1 MEFMKIV
8 LCTILIIG
16 MVIAAVYGVIEV
28 VDLVIDL
35 GKGTVNTVE
44 NVVDGENNEIKDRAN
59 LAAATMEPAKLTIW
73 EEHCKELV
81 LSAAALAVMFIGW
94 TQVLE
99 YFRS

>member
-44 NVVDGENNEIKDRAN
+44 NINPEEGNPNIVAKV
-59 LAAATMEPAKLTIW
+59 EPVKLSIW
-73 EEHCKELV
+73 EEHCKGLV
-81 LSAAALAVMFIGW
+81 LSASALAVMFIGW
-94 TQVLE
+94 TQVLD
-99 YFRS
+99 YYKS

>member
-1 MEFMKIV
+1 
-8 LCTILIIG
+8 
-16 MVIAAVYGVIEV
+16 
-28 VDLVIDL
+28 
-35 GKGTVNTVE
+35 
-44 NVVDGENNEIKDRAN
+44 
-59 LAAATMEPAKLTIW
+59 MEPAKLTIW

>member
-16 MVIAAVYGVIEV
+16 MVIAAVYGVIEIV
-28 VDLVIDL
+28 DL
-35 GKGTVNTVE
+35 GKGTE
-44 NVVDGENNEIKDRAN
+44 NAVDGENNEIKDRAN

>member
-28 VDLVIDL
+28 VDL

-44 NVVDGENNEIKDRAN
+44 NVVDNNNPEEGNPN
-59 LAAATMEPAKLTIW
+59 LAATVEPAKLTIW
-73 EEHCKELV
+73 EEHCRGLV
-81 LSAAALAVMFIGW
+81 LSASALAVMFIGW

-99 YFRS
+99 YFKN

>member
-16 MVIAAVYGVIEV
+16 MVIAAVYGIIEIV
-28 VDLVIDL
+28 DL

-44 NVVDGENNEIKDRAN
+44 NAVDGENNEIKDRAN

>member
-28 VDLVIDL
+28 VDL
-35 GKGTVNTVE
+35 GKGTTQVVENTVE
-44 NVVDGENNEIKDRAN
+44 GEQPNIAQTVQPE
-59 LAAATMEPAKLTIW
+59 KLSVW
-73 EEHCKELV
+73 EEHCRGLV
-81 LSAAALAVMFIGW
+81 LSASALAVMFIGW

-99 YFRS
+99 YFRD

>member
-8 LCTILIIG
+8 LCTILIMG
-16 MVIAAVYGVIEV
+16 MVIAAVYGVIEI

-44 NVVDGENNEIKDRAN
+44 NVIDNDNPEQGNPN
-59 LAAATMEPAKLTIW
+59 LAATVEPVKLTIW
-73 EEHCKELV
+73 EEHCRGLV

>member
-16 MVIAAVYGVIEV
+16 MVIAAVYGV
-28 VDLVIDL
+28 
-35 GKGTVNTVE
+35 
-44 NVVDGENNEIKDRAN
+44 
-59 LAAATMEPAKLTIW
+59 
-73 EEHCKELV
+73 
-81 LSAAALAVMFIGW
+81 MFIGW

>member
-16 MVIAAVYGVIEV
+16 MIIAAVYGVIE
-28 VDLVIDL
+28 VIDL

-44 NVVDGENNEIKDRAN
+44 NVVDNNNPEEGNPN
-59 LAAATMEPAKLTIW
+59 LAATVEPAKLTIW
-73 EEHCKELV
+73 EEHCRGLV
-81 LSAAALAVMFIGW
+81 LSASALAVMFIGW

-99 YFRS
+99 YFKD

>member
-28 VDLVIDL
+28 IDLVIDL

-44 NVVDGENNEIKDRAN
+44 NVTEDVAEGNNPPN
-59 LAAATMEPAKLTIW
+59 LAAQVQPEKLSIW
-73 EEHCKELV
+73 EEHCRGLV
-81 LSAAALAVMFIGW
+81 LSASALAVMFIGW

-99 YFRS
+99 YFRQ

>member
-16 MVIAAVYGVIEV
+16 MVIAAVYGVIEIV
-28 VDLVIDL
+28 DL

-44 NVVDGENNEIKDRAN
+44 NAVDGENNEIKDRAN

-81 LSAAALAVMFIGW
+81 LSAAAFAVMFIGW

>member
-16 MVIAAVYGVIEV
+16 MVIAAVYGVIEIV
-28 VDLVIDL
+28 DL

-44 NVVDGENNEIKDRAN
+44 NAVDGENNEIKDRAN
-59 LAAATMEPAKLTIW
+59 LAAAAATMEPAKLTIW

>member
-16 MVIAAVYGVIEV
+16 MIIAAVYGVIEV

-44 NVVDGENNEIKDRAN
+44 NVVDNNNPEEGNPN
-59 LAAATMEPAKLTIW
+59 LAATVEPAKLTIW
-73 EEHCKELV
+73 EEHCRGLV
-81 LSAAALAVMFIGW
+81 LSASALAVMFIGW

-99 YFRS
+99 YFKD

>member
-16 MVIAAVYGVIEV
+16 MVIAAVYGVIEI

-44 NVVDGENNEIKDRAN
+44 NVVDGENNEIKDQAN
-59 LAAATMEPAKLTIW
+59 LAATMEPAKLTIW
-73 EEHCKELV
+73 EEHCKGLV

>member
-16 MVIAAVYGVIEV
+16 MVIAAVYGVIEIV
-28 VDLVIDL
+28 DL

-44 NVVDGENNEIKDRAN
+44 NAVDGENNEIKDRAN

>member
-28 VDLVIDL
+28 IDL
-35 GKGTVNTVE
+35 GKGTTQVVENTVE
-44 NVVDGENNEIKDRAN
+44 GEQPNIAQTVQPE
-59 LAAATMEPAKLTIW
+59 KLSVW
-73 EEHCKELV
+73 EEHCRGLV
-81 LSAAALAVMFIGW
+81 LSASALAVMFIGW

-99 YFRS
+99 YFRD